1 VVKNLVN
8 KYRSMSPQVKAGIWF
23 FVCNVVQKG
32 IGVITTPIFTR
43 LMTTD
48 QYGIYTIYQS
58 WRDILSIFITFAM
71 ASSVYM
77 KKMVDLDTQKEKNQ
91 LTCALQGLATL
102 TTIIGLIIYLP
113 FRDFWNQLLHLPTM
127 AVLCI
132 FVSVLF
138 TTGFDFW
145 AARARINYKYRA
157 LVIVT
162 ILVAVFKPVAAIIAM
177 KNVTE
182 TAYARIYS
190 VTGVELICFFSIYLL
205 NFASREKPYN
215 GKYWKYAMLFVLP
228 LIPHFLSQRILS
240 QSDRIMIE
248 SMVGKS
254 EAGIYGLANSIGWIL
269 SIVVTSIDGVMAPWA
284 YSNIKSNNYGQ
295 IKKISLYTIIGMAL
309 LSFGFIIIAPEV
321 VSIFAP
327 AEYHEAIWTLPPLII
342 STYLML
348 VYFYF
353 IYFEYY
359 FEETKKI
366 MIATVSSAAL
376 NIALNFYCIRLFGY
390 IAAGYTTLVCYMAYT
405 LFHYFA
411 FVNTC
416 KKHGISQ
423 NPYNTKLFLL
433 VSVLL
438 TAVGLGAMALYNL
451 PIARYLLIGVLFI
464 IAILRKDR
472 IISVYRDIQ
481 SGRK

>member
-1 VVKNLVN
+1 MFSNLIN
-8 KYRSMSPQVKAGIWF
+8 KYRSMSVQVKAGIWF
-23 FVCNVVQKG
+23 FICNVIQKG

-48 QYGIYTIYQS
+48 QYGIYTVYQS
-58 WRDILSIFITFAM
+58 WRDILSILITFGM

-77 KKMVDLDTQKEKNQ
+77 KKMVDLDTQEEKNK
-91 LTCALQGLATL
+91 LTCSLQGLATL
-102 TTIIGLIIYLP
+102 TTIIGLAIYLL
-113 FRDFWNQLLHLPTM
+113 FRDFWNQLLHLPTL

-138 TTGFDFW
+138 TTAFDFW
-145 AARARINYKYRA
+145 AARARVNYKYRA

-162 ILVAVFKPVAAIIAM
+162 LLVAVLKPVTAIIAM
-177 KNVTE
+177 SRVTE
-182 TAYARIYS
+182 TAHARIYS
-190 VTGVELICFFSIYLL
+190 VTGIEVLCFFAIYVI
-205 NFASREKPYN
+205 NFASRERPYN

-248 SMVGKS
+248 SMIGES

-295 IKKISLYTIIGMAL
+295 IRKISLYTIIGMAFI
-309 LSFGFIIIAPEV
+309 STGFIIVAPEV

-376 NIALNFYCIRLFGY
+376 NIALNFYCIRAFGY
-390 IAAGYTTLVCYMAYT
+390 IAAGYTTLVCYIAYT

-411 FVNTC
+411 FANTC
-416 KKHGISQ
+416 RKHGIDQ
-423 NPYNTKLFLL
+423 LPYNTKLFLL
-433 VSVLL
+433 VSVILL
-438 TAVGLGAMALYNL
+438 AVGLSAMALYNMPL
-451 PIARYLLIGVLFI
+451 IRYMLIG
-464 IAILRKDR
+464 ILVVAAVFRREK
-472 IISVYRDIQ
+472 IISIYREIK